1 MSTESHQRYPLQWPG
16 NWPRTAPS
24 DRRAATFR
32 RSQDAPSAL
41 AQAGQPKPK
50 KAQVILSVAA
60 AVERVE
66 YQLAQ
71 IGAVN
76 PVLSTNVE
84 PTLSGRPRGNAA
96 DPLDCGAAVYF
107 KLNGA
112 DRVLACDKWNRV
124 ADNIAALAA
133 HIDAIRRIDRY
144 GVGSLDQAFR
154 GYTALQPAT
163 CEWWLVLGVPRDAPL
178 EKIDAAF
185 TKLAKEHH
193 PDRVGGDANTMARLT
208 EARRLA
214 KEERHVA

>member
-1 MSTESHQRYPLQWPG
+1 MIISAFRCNGLGIGRAQDGPAAMVAPG
-16 NWPRTAPS
+16 
-24 DRRAATFR
+24 
-32 RSQDAPSAL
+32 
-41 AQAGQPKPK
+41 QAKPK

-60 AVERVE
+60 AVERLE
-66 YQLAQ
+66 YQLRE
-71 IGAVN
+71 IGAVAI
-76 PVLSTNVE
+76 VLSTNVE

-96 DPLDCGAAVYF
+96 DPEDVGAAVYF

-112 DRVLACDKWNRV
+112 DRVLACDKWTRV

-133 HIDAIRRIDRY
+133 HIDALRRIERY
-144 GVGSLDQAFR
+144 GIGDMNQAFR

-163 CEWWLVLGVPRDAPL
+163 CEWWLVLGVPRDAPI

-193 PDRVGGDANTMARLT
+193 PDRGGDANQMSRLT

-214 KEERHVA
+214 KEEKKIA

>member
-1 MSTESHQRYPLQWPG
+1 MPG
-16 NWPRTAPS
+16 
-24 DRRAATFR
+24 
-32 RSQDAPSAL
+32 Q
-41 AQAGQPKPK
+41 QKPK
-50 KAQVILSVAA
+50 KAQVSLSVAA
-60 AVERVE
+60 AVERLE
-66 YQLAQ
+66 YQLGE
-71 IGAVN
+71 IGATN

-84 PTLSGRPRGNAA
+84 PTLTGRPRGNAA
-96 DPLDCGAAVYF
+96 DPQDVGAAVYF

-112 DRVLACDKWNRV
+112 DRVLACDKWTRV

-163 CEWWLVLGVPRDAPL
+163 CEWWLVLGVPRDAPM
-178 EKIDAAF
+178 EKIEAAF

-193 PDRVGGDANTMARLT
+193 PDRGGDVNQMSRLT

>member
-1 MSTESHQRYPLQWPG
+1 MSDQQRFPLQWPG
-16 NWPRTAPS
+16 NWPRTAANE
-24 DRRAATFR
+24 RRPATFR
-32 RSQDAPSAL
+32 QSQERPAAL
-41 AQAGQPKPK
+41 VAAGAQKPR
-50 KAQVILSVAA
+50 KAQIILSVAA
-60 AVERVE
+60 SVERLE
-66 YQLAQ
+66 YQLGQ
-71 IGAVN
+71 IGASQV
-76 PVLSTNVE
+76 VLSTNVE

-96 DPLDCGAAVYF
+96 DPIDVGAAVYF

-112 DRVLACDKWNRV
+112 DRVLACDKWTRV

-163 CEWWLVLGVPRDAPL
+163 CEWWLVLGVERNAPI
-178 EKIDAAF
+178 EKIEAAF

-193 PDRVGGDANTMARLT
+193 PDRGGDANQMARLT

-214 KEERHVA
+214 KEERKIA